1 MNPDYEIECYWL
13 NFKQSM
19 LNFYQ
24 THKLLQRPIDKWST
38 SLNTL
43 QALKQYSAIEK
54 AIINYLTLY
63 GIDVLRICDQYY
75 INILI
80 TNLKRWDKIATT
92 NKFYGVEKNLVIIL
106 LEIAFALLKSGVD
119 IVNIGLFSDVELLL
133 IYEDFSA
140 LIEFALIHNKISV
153 LDKLLDYNKLNII
166 NYLNS
171 HYNMALDMETN
182 ISAKKIMKILTALIP
197 KLVL

>member
-38 SLNTL
+38 NLNTL

-54 AIINYLTLY
+54 AITNYLTLY

-80 TNLKRWDKIATT
+80 TNLKRWDKITT
-92 NKFYGVEKNLVIIL
+92 THKFYGVEKNLVIIL
-106 LEIAFALLKSGVD
+106 LEIAFTLLKSGVD
-119 IVNIGLFSDVELLL
+119 ITSFGLFTEVELLL
-133 IYEDFSA
+133 IYEDFTS
-140 LIEFALIHNKISV
+140 LIEFALIHSKIGI

-166 NYLNS
+166 KYLNAN
-171 HYNMALDMETN
+171 YNMTLDMATN
-182 ISAKKIMKILTALIP
+182 ISAKKIMK
-197 KLVL
+197 LVTVKS